1 MNVSADDLGDAPC
14 QEVPDDDASVVA
26 AHRQKRAPAV
36 KGACESHT
44 DTVQSA
50 IGLLLMRSQLYVKTL
65 TQTQMY
71 SSGSRSE

>member
-1 MNVSADDLGDAPC
+1 MNVSADDLGNAPC

-50 IGLLLMRSQLYVKTL
+50 IGFLSMRSQLYVKTL
-65 TQTQMY
+65 T
-71 SSGSRSE
+71 